1 MESLPVPVQSAIT
14 QYLAGIHFKTVQP
27 RKTALGMWRFR
38 NGIHEITINNDLTG
52 VQFMLTLVHEIAH
65 ARVWD
70 KHNGSVSPHGKEWK
84 DQYRQLM
91 FPLLQGYFEPHIET
105 QLKEYMKNPYASST
119 RSIEIKKIVQPNNR
133 YLEDIAVGT
142 TFKLSDGREF
152 VKLNKIRVRWECLS
166 KDGKLYAIRGTAP
179 VFF

>member
-1 MESLPVPVQSAIT
+1 MESLPAPVQSAIT
-14 QYLAGIHFKTVQP
+14 QYLVGINFKTVQP

-38 NGIHEITINNDLTG
+38 NGIHEITINNDLPG

-70 KHNGSVSPHGKEWK
+70 KYNGSVTPHGKEWK

-91 FPLLQGYFEPHIET
+91 LPLLQGFFEPHIET
-105 QLKEYMKNPYASST
+105 CLKEYMNNPYASST
-119 RSIEIKKIVQPNNR
+119 RSLEIRKIVDPNNKM
-133 YLEDIAVGT
+133 LEDIAVGV

-152 VKLNKIRVRWECLS
+152 VKLRKRRVKWECLS
-166 KDGKLYAIRGTAP
+166 KEGKMYIIPGTIS